1 MIQTETWSVGIQ
13 TETWS
18 VDYRVG
24 QKNDNVPT
32 SAERNPA
39 RPMFSSPPL
48 AVLSFLSNE
57 ELYNAS
63 LVSKWWNRLALDD
76 SASASPT
83 KKEDSLPRKVLQ
95 LQAPLAVLAFLSN
108 EELYNFIES
117 RAFKAELS
125 ESSAPTGAP
134 APSNTST
141 DANPAGET
149 ASILDATQWMMETNL
164 LSSCPTNLL
173 SKSLLLPIPT
183 QTRCTVA
190 SH

>member
-13 TETWS
+13 TDTWS

-95 LQAPLAVLAFLSN
+95 LQAPLAVIAFLSN

-134 APSNTST
+134 NGCSNGCSSSFQHLHRCQSCSRNRF
-141 DANPAGET
+141 NPRCYPVDDGDEFAF
-149 ASILDATQWMMETNL
+149 Q
-164 LSSCPTNLL
+164 
-173 SKSLLLPIPT
+173 LPDQPPL
-183 QTRCTVA
+183 
-190 SH
+190 